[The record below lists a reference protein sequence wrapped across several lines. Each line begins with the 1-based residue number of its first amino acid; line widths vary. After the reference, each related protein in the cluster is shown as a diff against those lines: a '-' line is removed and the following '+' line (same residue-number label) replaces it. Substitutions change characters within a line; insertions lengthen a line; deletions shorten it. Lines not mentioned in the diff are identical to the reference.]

1 MKKKLSIILPSYN
14 EERNIKDTFNTVIKS
29 LNKSLIYNFEI
40 IFVDDGSKDLTTNII
55 KKIIFENHKRIN
67 IRNKFFQKIMDWVE
81 RSRQVLS

>member
-55 KKIIFENHKRIN
+55 KK
-67 IRNKFFQKIMDWVE
+67 
-81 RSRQVLS
+81 